1 MAPIFCS
8 QCRQVH
14 EYVLSYEKSG
24 LLPDLLDDWCPAI
37 SAIKSG
43 RLEFAVQIS
52 MLICSDLRAVNRV
65 GTLTRISKG
74 TAGSERSTL
83 GEVPHNIENVVRTF
97 FDFLVSKKSYFRHFK
112 LVRPVN

>member
-52 MLICSDLRAVNRV
+52 MPICSDLRADRQS
-65 GTLTRISKG
+65 G
-74 TAGSERSTL
+74 
-83 GEVPHNIENVVRTF
+83 
-97 FDFLVSKKSYFRHFK
+97 KSSGDPDANLEGHGGKREIHFG
-112 LVRPVN
+112 RGAAQY